1 MFQKATLK
9 IYLFYLISIGFI
21 LLNLF
26 FMVKRDSMVVNLLP
40 LLLVVALFV
49 IFSFDILIYLV
60 VFFAPLSIEL
70 SRILPGFGFNMYLPT
85 EPLLFGIL
93 ILFFLKLVHE
103 RKFDRDILLHPVSL
117 AIYLNLF
124 WIFITSLTS
133 TMPLVSFKFLLARLW
148 FVVVLYILMSKIFS
162 NGKNTEQYVW
172 LYLAGFLLVI
182 FYSISRHWGYGLLNK
197 QAAHFVVNPFYNDH
211 TSYGA
216 ALAMYLPFTAM
227 FALSRVYTVKIRTYS
242 AVVFVILLIAFILSY
257 SRAAWLSMM
266 VALFVLILIKLKI
279 RFKTLAITIIAFL
292 AFVFT
297 FQTEIVMYLER
308 NSDESSSN
316 LAEHFSSMTNI
327 SSDASN
333 LERVNRWSSAIR
345 MFKERPVLGYG
356 PGTYMFQYAKY
367 QLKKD
372 RTIISTNAGDAGN
385 AHSEYLGPLSESG
398 IGGLITFLIII
409 LTVTYTAVH
418 TWTRLSDKRLKGI
431 VLAALIGLITYYVH
445 GFLNNF
451 LDTDKLSV
459 PFWGFT
465 AMIVAIDIFSRRNDE
480 LKTQSHL

>member
-162 NGKNTEQYVW
+162 RSEE
-172 LYLAGFLLVI
+172 
-182 FYSISRHWGYGLLNK
+182 R
-197 QAAHFVVNPFYNDH
+197 
-211 TSYGA
+211 
-216 ALAMYLPFTAM
+216 
-227 FALSRVYTVKIRTYS
+227 RV
-242 AVVFVILLIAFILSY
+242 
-257 SRAAWLSMM
+257 
-266 VALFVLILIKLKI
+266 
-279 RFKTLAITIIAFL
+279 
-292 AFVFT
+292 
-297 FQTEIVMYLER
+297 
-308 NSDESSSN
+308 
-316 LAEHFSSMTNI
+316 
-327 SSDASN
+327 
-333 LERVNRWSSAIR
+333 
-345 MFKERPVLGYG
+345 G
-356 PGTYMFQYAKY
+356 
-367 QLKKD
+367 
-372 RTIISTNAGDAGN
+372 
-385 AHSEYLGPLSESG
+385 
-398 IGGLITFLIII
+398 
-409 LTVTYTAVH
+409 
-418 TWTRLSDKRLKGI
+418 
-431 VLAALIGLITYYVH
+431 
-445 GFLNNF
+445 
-451 LDTDKLSV
+451 
-459 PFWGFT
+459 
-465 AMIVAIDIFSRRNDE
+465 
-480 LKTQSHL
+480 